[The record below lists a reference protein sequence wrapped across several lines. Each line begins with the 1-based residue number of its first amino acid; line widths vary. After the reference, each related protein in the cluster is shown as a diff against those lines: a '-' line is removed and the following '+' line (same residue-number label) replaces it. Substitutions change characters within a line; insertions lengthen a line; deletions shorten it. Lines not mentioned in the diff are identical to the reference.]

1 MADERADADGPLPVS
16 WDEAREVVVIVLVA
30 AAVLHLLS
38 PVVGFIDNRNRFP
51 GSWVDDVSELTRNV
65 GPTAGTLLLGA
76 AILVATTP
84 PADVVPMLRRIVAV
98 VALVAAIGGVL
109 AVVVELT
116 RASPAGVAS
125 RLQTVFGRGG
135 PGAMLAITARWLA
148 MRVVPFGD

>member
-1 MADERADADGPLPVS
+1 MADEPSDVDGPLPVS
-16 WDEAREVVVIVLVA
+16 WDEAREVVVLVLVA
-30 AAVLHLLS
+30 AASIHLLS

-51 GSWVDDVSELTRNV
+51 GSWVDDVAELTRNV

-76 AILVATTP
+76 AVLVATTP
-84 PADVVPMLRRIVAV
+84 PADVVPTLRRMVAV
-98 VALVAAIGGVL
+98 VALIAAVGGVI

-135 PGAMLAITARWLA
+135 PGTMLAITARWLA
-148 MRVVPFGD
+148 LRVVPFDD